1 MLWQS
6 NVGED
11 QELPDVV
18 LESIWS
24 ENIALSVLLITIIPF
39 FSSVVGLTLSCFE
52 STDTWCELLLSHE
65 ALPWI

>member
-18 LESIWS
+18 LESVWS
-24 ENIALSVLLITIIPF
+24 ENIAPSVLLITIIPF
-39 FSSVVGLTLSCFE
+39 FSSVVGLTLSCFK
-52 STDTWCELLLSHE
+52 SADPC
-65 ALPWI
+65 